1 MLSELKC
8 WAAYS
13 EGCVL
18 AQAHLEVSAVF
29 VLSMYFGNAV
39 ISCFLYDYCAPV
51 SQVHYVG
58 LALSLAYCCVGDGAS
73 PVLCVSQIFMCI
85 KSTCSICKSQFLFPY
100 TGPCSPS
107 KQLGELLHGD
117 PDGNRSPG
125 LHHEL
130 HHWEEQKQPPG
141 SCLVQHSQGA
151 ARK

>member
-29 VLSMYFGNAV
+29 VLSTYFGNAV

-58 LALSLAYCCVGDGAS
+58 LALLLAYCCVGDGAS

-85 KSTCSICKSQFLFPY
+85 KSTRSICKSQFLFPY